1 MINVSVNP
9 EVYMRAIL
17 ITILLLTTGLDAQP
31 LLYHCDYEARTV
43 ASKQT
48 VGTATSEDGNYAYTL
63 VAGKPLVWLLRSR
76 PVIEWWGATNMSPS
90 ANTIVAQAFQDW
102 EEATGIDFEK
112 RGDSDSAI
120 WPNEDGTSQMLVA
133 DPSDLQGAQAL
144 TQRFLDQ
151 ASKVVE
157 TDIGFDPN
165 LMAGSN
171 DGFKVS
177 VIRHEIG
184 HLLGLQ
190 HVEKSNSLMFA
201 TILSGSAKSIDQ
213 GSLDGIEF
221 LYGEPEGLRNLTVA
235 YQDTLG
241 TGVRTTP
248 AENAAFEM
256 AYSPDRE
263 SIYASTALGTWNSVD
278 GGTSWAKADLI
289 LVEGA
294 TGVPFEGGVPVTN
307 YRPAPDDPATLYGT
321 TNLVVHRSDNGG
333 STWTFLGGT
342 PFVSSIDAFVIQSAT
357 TVFIGT
363 NLGVYKTIDSGDNWV
378 QLNNGLPED
387 ILIGALALDPAQT
400 ATMFVGGIGGVYKT
414 TNGGINWSKVGVGLG
429 ATSVSHITLD
439 SQGIV
444 YAVSDIGAF
453 KLSSDE
459 STWEPVNS
467 ELGTYQVYDLLVDPV
482 ATRNVLVATRDGI
495 FHSTDRGITFTQVF
509 PFDAPAIV
517 VPQEGL
523 TLGDFEVGQTAT
535 RTLVIDNTGPGPLVI
550 ARVETDVDG
559 MSVPDTPVTIQPGAS
574 TPLQF
579 QMSRDSEG
587 TVTGSV
593 TLITNDPENP
603 QIVLGILGTGIIILA
618 DAGADFDSSGA
629 VDFTDFLGFA
639 GAFGTTDATYDI
651 DASGTV
657 DFSDFLVFASS
668 FGRPLN

>member
-1 MINVSVNP
+1 L
-9 EVYMRAIL
+9 RAPL

-31 LLYHCDYEARTV
+31 YPYKCDYETRTA

-48 VGTATSEDGNYAYTL
+48 VDAATSEDGNYAYTL
-63 VAGKPLVWLLRSR
+63 VVGKPLVWLLRSK
-76 PVIEWWGATNMSPS
+76 PVIEWWGATNMSTS
-90 ANTIVAQAFQDW
+90 ANGIVAQAFQDW
-102 EEATGIDFEK
+102 EEESGIDFEK
-112 RGDSDSAI
+112 LGDSNNAV

-133 DPSDLQGAQAL
+133 DPSDLRGAQAS
-144 TQRFLDQ
+144 TQRFLDL
-151 ASKVVE
+151 ASKVIE
-157 TDIGFDPN
+157 TDIGLDPN

-171 DGFKVS
+171 DAFKVS
-177 VIRHEIG
+177 IIRHEIG

-190 HVEKSNSLMFA
+190 HVDRSNSLMFA
-201 TILSGSAKSIDQ
+201 TILLGSAKSIDQ
-213 GSLDGIEF
+213 GTLDGIEF
-221 LYGEPEGLRNLTVA
+221 LYGEPAGLRNLTVA

-241 TGVRTTP
+241 TGIRTTP

-256 AYSPDRE
+256 AYSPERE
-263 SIYASTALGTWNSVD
+263 SVYASTALGTWNSVD
-278 GGTSWAKADLI
+278 GGASWAKADLI

-294 TGVPFEGGVPVTN
+294 TGVPFESGVPVAN
-307 YRPAPDDPATLYGT
+307 YRPAPDDPNTLYGT

-342 PFVSSIDAFVIQSAT
+342 PFVSSIDAFDIQSAT

-378 QLNNGLPED
+378 QLNSGLPEG
-387 ILIGALALDPAQT
+387 ILIGALARDPTQT

-429 ATSVSHITLD
+429 ATSVRDITVD
-439 SQGIV
+439 AQGVV

-467 ELGTYQVYDLLVDPV
+467 ELGTYQVYDVLVDPV
-482 ATRNVLVATRDGI
+482 DTWNILVATREGI
-495 FHSTDRGITFTQVF
+495 FRSADRGISFTQVF

-517 VPQEGL
+517 VPLDGL

-535 RTLVIDNTGPGPLVI
+535 RTLVIQNTGPGPLVI
-550 ARVETDVDG
+550 SRVETDVDG
-559 MSVPDTPVTIQPGAS
+559 MTVSETPVTIQPGAS

-579 QMSRDSEG
+579 RMSRDSEG
-587 TVTGSV
+587 IVTGSV

-603 QIVLGILGTGIIILA
+603 QVFIEILGTGIIILA
-618 DAGADFDSSGA
+618 DARADFDGSGA

-639 GAFGTTDATYDI
+639 SAFGTTDATYDI

-657 DFSDFLVFASS
+657 DFTDFLVFASS